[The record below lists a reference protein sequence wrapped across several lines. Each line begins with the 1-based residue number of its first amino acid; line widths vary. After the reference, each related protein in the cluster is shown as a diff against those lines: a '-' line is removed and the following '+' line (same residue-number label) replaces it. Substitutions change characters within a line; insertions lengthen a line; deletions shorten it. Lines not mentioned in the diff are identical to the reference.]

1 MIDINYILKHLDITK
16 TFIIFILSSGIIQI
30 SPIKINPYSK
40 FVKWIGDVAC
50 VSTREDINKLFDKID
65 RVEIKQAETESK
77 LNTSITILQTNLSNI
92 EKVNKENEIKNIR
105 RQILLFYEDLRSGED
120 KPLDS
125 FHSILADI
133 DEYKKYCEENP
144 DFKNGYT
151 TNAVEIIRQK
161 ALLEMK
167 Q

>member
-1 MIDINYILKHLDITK
+1 MVDINYILKHLDITK

-30 SPIKINPYSK
+30 SPIKINPYSAL
-40 FVKWIGDVAC
+40 VKWIGDVAC
-50 VSTREDINKLFDKID
+50 ASTREDINKLFNKID
-65 RVEIKQAETESK
+65 RVEVKQAETESK
-77 LNTSITILQTNLSNI
+77 LNTSIAILQTNLSNI

-133 DEYKKYCEENP
+133 DEYKKYCAEHP

>member
-65 RVEIKQAETESK
+65 RIEIKQAETESK

>member
-1 MIDINYILKHLDITK
+1 MVEINYILKHLDITK

-30 SPIKINPYSK
+30 SPIKINPYSAL
-40 FVKWIGDVAC
+40 VKWIGDVAC
-50 VSTREDINKLFDKID
+50 ASTREDINKLFDKID
-65 RVEIKQAETESK
+65 RVEVKQAETESK

-133 DEYKKYCEENP
+133 DEYKKYCSEHP

>member
-1 MIDINYILKHLDITK
+1 MVEINYILKHLDITK

-30 SPIKINPYSK
+30 SPIRINPYSAL
-40 FVKWIGDVAC
+40 VKWIGDVAC
-50 VSTREDINKLFDKID
+50 ASTREDINKLFDKID
-65 RVEIKQAETESK
+65 RVEVKQAETESK
-77 LNTSITILQTNLSNI
+77 LNTSIAILQTNLSNI

>member
-50 VSTREDINKLFDKID
+50 ASTREDINKLFDKID
-65 RVEIKQAETESK
+65 RVEVKQAETESK